1 MSDPTV
7 IGPSGIRRFVGKY
20 RIEGIL
26 GEGAM
31 GMVYAGLDP
40 DIERPV
46 AIKTIHQHLINAAGS
61 QDWLDR
67 FAREARAAGRVLHPN
82 LVTIFDFLQEDGVP
96 FIVMERVRSITL
108 EDRQLGPGGMAL
120 EEIHAIMS
128 QILAGLSCIHGVGIV
143 HRDMKPANVMLAE
156 DGTVKLTDFG
166 IARLTSM
173 EATGAGMIGTPAY
186 MAPEQLM
193 GGEVDAR
200 ADIYACGVLLY
211 ELLTGR
217 KPYKGGGIEALF
229 EALRS
234 GQVTPPSEL
243 VAAIAPAMDRIVLKA
258 MNVDPVRRFE
268 SAAEMRA
275 ALAEVLPDADRTG
288 LINMTPA
295 PRPAMQTGQSLASG
309 LGPVSSSM
317 LQRMS
322 SQTLLEVE
330 KHLTSSLGPMGRI
343 IVRRAAERSSSPEE
357 MIETVLREFSDTGER
372 EQLRS
377 LIRRALAGTTMGG
390 THGGTLGGTLGGGS
404 LVSSGLAEEIVQQIA
419 DLLKPHLG
427 PIARVVTVKAARDAP
442 SAEILAE
449 TVAAHIQDKGE
460 QAQFLS
466 AVRRALGGAT

>member
-7 IGPSGIRRFVGKY
+7 IGPSGIRRSIGKY

-108 EDRQLGPGGMAL
+108 EDRKLGPGGMAL

-128 QILAGLSCIHGVGIV
+128 QILAGLACIHGVGIV

-193 GGEVDAR
+193 GGDVDAR

-229 EALRS
+229 EALRQ
-234 GQVTPPSEL
+234 GQITPPSEL
-243 VAAIAPAMDRIVLKA
+243 VAAIAPAMDQIVLKA
-258 MNVDPVRRFE
+258 MSVEPAGRFE

-288 LINMTPA
+288 IINMAPP
-295 PRPAMQTGQSLASG
+295 PRPVQRVEQ
-309 LGPVSSSM
+309 VSSSM

-330 KHLTSSLGPMGRI
+330 RQLTSSLGPMGRI
-343 IVRRAAERSSSPEE
+343 IVRRAAERASSPEE
-357 MIETVLREFSDTGER
+357 MIETVLGEFSDARER
-372 EQLRS
+372 EELRTVMGKV
-377 LIRRALAGTTMGG
+377 LAGTTMVG
-390 THGGTLGGTLGGGS
+390 T
-404 LVSSGLAEEIVQQIA
+404 SSSTGAIAEETVQQIA
-419 DLLKPHLG
+419 GLLKPHLG
-427 PIARVVTVKAARDAP
+427 PIAQVLTAKAARQAA
-442 SAEILAE
+442 SAELLAE
-449 TVAAHIQDKGE
+449 AVATHIQDKNE

-466 AVRRALGGAT
+466 AVRHALGGAG